1 MDGCHVLWEGRDA
14 SLRNHVTQEFH
25 CWRGKNTLTWID
37 CQAVVLQHLEK
48 LGKKFH
54 VLFQGATG
62 YQMVIQVG
70 ENEWEVAEQAIH

>member
-1 MDGCHVLWEGRDA
+1 MFWEGRDA

-37 CQAVVLQHLEK
+37 CQAVVLQNLEK
-48 LGKKFH
+48 LGKMFH
-54 VLFQGATG
+54 VFFQGATG